1 MTRMVR
7 RRREID
13 RDVAPVRTAAEH
25 VYEYLRDMILS
36 GRLRGGERIDQD
48 IVARQLGVSRMPVRE
63 AIRRLDSEGF
73 VVNRPNR
80 GALVTALGP
89 DEMLELFEMRS
100 ALEALAVSLAVPRI
114 DDAVMAD
121 LEDRV
126 RRMRRAEARIGAW
139 IEIHEA
145 LHEAIT
151 RLAGRPRL
159 AAAIRNLR
167 QAVAPYLR
175 LYLSAYRYAEMPGFE
190 HATLLEAIRAG
201 DAARAADAMRE
212 HVMSAASGVVEFVR
226 KSEVVAAPRRRLRG
240 TESQA

>member
-1 MTRMVR
+1 MAR
-7 RRREID
+7 RRADLERE
-13 RDVAPVRTAAEH
+13 VLPVRTAGEH
-25 VYEYLRDMILS
+25 VYEYLRDTILT

-48 IVARQLGVSRMPVRE
+48 VVARQLGVSRMPVRE

-73 VVNRPNR
+73 VTSRRNR

-100 ALEALAVSLAVPRI
+100 VLEALAVSLAVPRI
-114 DDAVMAD
+114 DAAVMTD

-145 LHEAIT
+145 LHDAVT

-167 QAVAPYLR
+167 HAVAPYLR

-190 HATLLEAIRAG
+190 HETLLEAIRTGDPARAG
-201 DAARAADAMRE
+201 DTMRE
-212 HVMSAASGVVEFVR
+212 HIMSAASGVVEFVR
-226 KSEVVAAPRRRLRG
+226 KSEVIASPRRRLRG
-240 TESQA
+240 TEGQ

>member
-1 MTRMVR
+1 MTRMAR
-7 RRREID
+7 RRNDLE
-13 RDVAPVRTAAEH
+13 RDVLPLRTAGEH
-25 VYEYLRDMILS
+25 VYEHLRDAILS
-36 GRLRGGERIDQD
+36 GRLRGGQRIDQD
-48 IVARQLGVSRMPVRE
+48 VVARQLGVSRMPVRE

-73 VVNRPNR
+73 VTNRPNR

-100 ALEALAVSLAVPRI
+100 ALEALAVSLALPRI
-114 DDAVMAD
+114 DAAVMAE

-139 IEIHEA
+139 IEIHET
-145 LHEAIT
+145 LHDAIT

-167 QAVAPYLR
+167 QAAAPYLR

-190 HATLLEAIRAG
+190 HETLLEAIRSG
-201 DAARAADAMRE
+201 DPATAADAMRE

-226 KSEVVAAPRRRLRG
+226 KSEIVNAPRRRVRG
-240 TESQA
+240 PEAHA